1 MGCELVDE
9 GVAGGEEG
17 GVAVAEGGEAE
28 EEVGGVGLSG
38 CELHEFCGGAGS
50 ELVFLEHNFIEGP
63 KPTTVL

>member
-38 CELHEFCGGAGS
+38 CKLHEFGGGAGS
-50 ELVFLEHNFIEGP
+50 
-63 KPTTVL
+63 